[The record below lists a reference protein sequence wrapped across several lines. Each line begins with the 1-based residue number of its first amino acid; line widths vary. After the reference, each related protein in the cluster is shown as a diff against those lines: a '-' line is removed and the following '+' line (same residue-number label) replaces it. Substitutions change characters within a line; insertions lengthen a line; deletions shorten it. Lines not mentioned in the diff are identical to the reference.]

1 MLEENL
7 VNQIENVNNNFDNE
21 PITEPKY
28 FCNATDWKPAKMRPL
43 EDFFYDIDTTKEN
56 IFETMKERGACREH
70 LESIDEMNATE
81 WDQY

>member
-1 MLEENL
+1 
-7 VNQIENVNNNFDNE
+7 
-21 PITEPKY
+21 
-28 FCNATDWKPAKMRPL
+28 MRPL